1 MAKPLLLLSTLLCVG
16 LTGCIVKPNFES
28 SYNSECNIT
37 QKRITL
43 SVEQVAE
50 FDARNCNE
58 EHECKAAIVTQFVTA
73 GLSLPVSA
81 VISGSIALVGN
92 TLYWL
97 QEEKCEA

>member
-1 MAKPLLLLSTLLCVG
+1 MAKPLLLLITLLCVG

-28 SYNSECNIT
+28 SYNRQCDIT

-50 FDARNCNE
+50 FGARGCNG

-73 GLSLPVSA
+73 GISLPVSA
-81 VISGSIALVGN
+81 IISGSIALVGN
-92 TLYWL
+92 SLYWL
-97 QEEKCEA
+97 QEEKCAA